1 MQRLGR
7 VLHVTPSRNAIVKVE
22 VLPKIGEKVVDEKL
36 KQVGTVFDVFGPV
49 SKPYV
54 AVKPSIEDSKLL
66 VNRNLYVVPSA
77 KNHKER
83 RRRRN

>member
-7 VLHVTPSRNAIVKVE
+7 VLHVTPSRNVVVRVE
-22 VLPKIGEKVVDEKL
+22 VPPKIGERVVDEKL
-36 KQVGTVFDVFGPV
+36 RQFGTVFDVFGPV

-54 AVKPSIEDSKLL
+54 AIKPSTENPQTL
-66 VNRNLYVVPSA
+66 VNQNLYVIPYA

>member
-1 MQRLGR
+1 VVVRTEM
-7 VLHVTPSRNAIVKVE
+7 P
-22 VLPKIGEKVVDEKL
+22 PKIGEKVVDEKL

-54 AVKPSIEDSKLL
+54 AVKPSTEDPKTL
-66 VNRNLYVVPSA
+66 VNQNLYVVAHA
-77 KNHKER
+77 KNHEER

>member
-1 MQRLGR
+1 M
-7 VLHVTPSRNAIVKVE
+7 VVKVE
-22 VLPKIGEKVVDEKL
+22 VLPRIGEKVVDEKL

-54 AVKPSIEDSKLL
+54 AVKPSMEDPKSL
-66 VNRNLYVVPSA
+66 VNQNLYVVPSA

-83 RRRRN
+83 RRRRD